1 MRTPSYCLLVL
12 TLLLTACASPEPTG
26 PAVDRLLVD
35 KAFSAP
41 AKPVD
46 LRQAMAMN
54 DEMARF
60 AIGPLAAEVRQ
71 HGARE
76 GLISAMS
83 HRSGLKLD
91 YDTGITRTAGE
102 AFQARTGNCLS
113 LVLMTASFA
122 RHLNLPVRF
131 NSVYVDETWTRN
143 NGLFF
148 VTGHVN
154 ITLGRPV
161 GPSGNRTFH
170 DAEMVTVDFMPPEQT
185 RGQRSTAIDEQT
197 LLAMYANNRAAE
209 SMAVDQLNE
218 AYWWIRAAIQADPRW
233 LSSYNTLA
241 VLYRRKGLGAPAE
254 AALRYVLDREHE
266 NVQALSNLALVLND
280 AGRKAE
286 ADQLTHRLS
295 LIQPVPP
302 YKYFD
307 EGVAAMRIGD
317 YRTAKAKF
325 ERELARAAY
334 VAEFHFWLGLAN
346 WGLGN
351 PTATREHI
359 NQALENSATQ
369 KDRRLYAA
377 KLAWLE
383 KNTDLGQD
391 SERDNQ
397 RRLDAY
403 FRQR

>member
-1 MRTPSYCLLVL
+1 MRTPTTCLLVL
-12 TLLLTACASPEPTG
+12 TLLLSACASPEPKS
-26 PAVDRLLVD
+26 PLADRLLVEA
-35 KAFSAP
+35 AFAAP
-41 AKPVD
+41 SKPVD
-46 LRQAMAMN
+46 LRQAMAMS

-60 AIGPLAAEVRQ
+60 AAGPLAAEVRM
-71 HGARE
+71 HGARG
-76 GLISAMS
+76 GLISAMNN
-83 HRSGLKLD
+83 RSGLKLD
-91 YDTGITRTAGE
+91 YDTARTRTAGE
-102 AFQARTGNCLS
+102 AYEARTGNCLS
-113 LVLMTASFA
+113 LVLMTAVFA
-122 RHLNLPVRF
+122 RHLNLPVRY
-131 NSVYVDETWTRN
+131 NSVYLDETWTRN

-161 GPSGNRTFH
+161 SPNGAAVYHEP
-170 DAEMVTVDFMPPEQT
+170 EMVTLDFVPIEET
-185 RGQRSTAIDEQT
+185 RRQRATAIDEQT

-209 SMAVDQLNE
+209 ALASNE
-218 AYWWIRAAIQADPRW
+218 LDDAYWWSRAAIKADPRW
-233 LSSYNTLA
+233 MASFNTLA
-241 VLYRRKGLGAPAE
+241 VLYRRKGMGAPAE
-254 AALRYVLDREHE
+254 AALRFVLDREHE

-286 ADQLTHRLS
+286 ADRVTHQLS

-307 EGVAAMRIGD
+307 EGVAAMRVGD
-317 YRTAKAKF
+317 YKTAKNRF

-359 NQALENSATQ
+359 AQAMENSATQ

-377 KLAWLE
+377 KLAWL
-383 KNTDLGQD
+383 KRNTELGQD
-391 SERDNQ
+391 SETDNQ

-403 FRQR
+403 LRQR